1 MDMERED
8 TQVYRFKNF
17 QLLKKKKK
25 LIDILG
31 AIELS
36 QLKGRGNRAEAKDR
50 ILEYINN
57 NMVEERQKSNDKG
70 GASKV

>member
-17 QLLKKKKK
+17 ELLKKKK

-36 QLKGRGNRAEAKDR
+36 
-50 ILEYINN
+50 
-57 NMVEERQKSNDKG
+57 
-70 GASKV
+70 